1 MDCPIQSYEEQ
12 LIQDENFKH
21 VEHLQG
27 ILEDDET
34 MLQQAILESC
44 KVANQQ
50 NTNKPQ
56 KVAKQREMF
65 IVKITQAHRDK
76 YNDVSPINK

>member
-27 ILEDDET
+27 ILGDDET
-34 MLQQAILESC
+34 MLQQAILESIW
-44 KVANQQ
+44 KLVL
-50 NTNKPQ
+50 
-56 KVAKQREMF
+56 
-65 IVKITQAHRDK
+65 
-76 YNDVSPINK
+76 

>member
-44 KVANQQ
+44 KVANQK

-65 IVKITQAHRDK
+65 IVKITQAHRYK
-76 YNDVSPINK
+76 YNDVSTINK